1 MADALLLKQN
11 LTRISTEKPEAVRG
25 ALSYVRTRVKGDLPM
40 YILTT
45 LLRFTVLAVIVL
57 SVLQLGVFTLFPDRY
72 AYNLPVEYGDLDG
85 ELALRELQA
94 EILHHVSVLAV
105 DTVPGYIA
113 RQSTEMSLEERQKYL
128 GDFRRAV
135 AAKLREIGMS
145 QYAEEAVRLFIEY
158 MNERGIYFE

>member
-1 MADALLLKQN
+1 M
-11 LTRISTEKPEAVRG
+11 
-25 ALSYVRTRVKGDLPM
+25 
-40 YILTT
+40 
-45 LLRFTVLAVIVL
+45 RFTVLAVIVL

-94 EILHHVSVLAV
+94 EILHHVSVLTV

-113 RQSTEMSLEERQKYL
+113 RQLTEMSLEERQKYL

-135 AAKLREIGMS
+135 AAKLP
-145 QYAEEAVRLFIEY
+145 
-158 MNERGIYFE
+158 